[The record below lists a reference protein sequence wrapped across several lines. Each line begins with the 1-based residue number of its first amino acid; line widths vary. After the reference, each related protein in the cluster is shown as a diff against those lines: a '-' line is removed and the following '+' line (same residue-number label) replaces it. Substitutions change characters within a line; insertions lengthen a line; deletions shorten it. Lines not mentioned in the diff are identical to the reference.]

1 MDELRGFQRRYLR
14 GLANPIKPNV
24 FIGKNGI
31 TDELLEAINQDLDN
45 HELIKVRFQD
55 FKEQRKELSA
65 ELAEKTNAHLAGV
78 IGHVAILYRQN
89 PDPEKR
95 RITLPQK
102 SEN

>member
-24 FIGKNGI
+24 SIGKNGI
-31 TDELLEAINQDLDN
+31 TDEVLQAIKEDLDT

-55 FKEQRKELSA
+55 FKEQRKALSA
-65 ELAEKTNAHLAGV
+65 ELAAKTHSHLAGV
-78 IGHVAILYRQN
+78 IGHVAILYRQH

-95 RITLPQK
+95 QITLPRK
-102 SEN
+102 SES